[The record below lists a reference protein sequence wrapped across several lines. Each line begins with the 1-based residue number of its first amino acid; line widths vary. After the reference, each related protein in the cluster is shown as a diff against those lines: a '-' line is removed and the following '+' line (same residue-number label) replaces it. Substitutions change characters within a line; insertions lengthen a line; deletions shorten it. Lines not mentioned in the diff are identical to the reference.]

1 MAREKLTEVTTDLI
15 ADAGT
20 VLWSFIKGEQLEYPI
35 TLDFLN
41 GAATTGYVFEAV
53 VVEALN
59 VLDQQERP
67 TTIKP
72 SGVQNT
78 LVVRQPDFQGAWSA
92 LTEYNYEEVVSYG
105 GKYYRLLSGVAY
117 TSATTPNLDA
127 VWEETTLSRIYVQFP
142 SSLGATYAVQPTVLG
157 SVYGFFEL
165 RVTEPNNSVFVKTW
179 KPVRGMVELLFS
191 PSDIVAG

>member
-1 MAREKLTEVTTDLI
+1 MAREKLTEVSTDLI
-15 ADAGT
+15 TDAGT

-35 TLDFLN
+35 TLDFLE

-72 SGVQNT
+72 AGVQT
-78 LVVRQPDFQGAWSA
+78 VLVVRRPDFVGAWNA
-92 LTEYNYEEVVSYG
+92 LTQYNYEEVVSYG
-105 GKYYRLLSGVAY
+105 GLYYRLLSGVAY
-117 TSATTPNLDA
+117 TSATTPDLDA
-127 VWEETTLSRIYVQFP
+127 TWEVTTLSRIYVQFP
-142 SSLGATYAVQPTVLG
+142 STLGATYAVQPTVLG
-157 SVYGFFEL
+157 SIYGFFEL

-191 PSDIVAG
+191 PTDIVA